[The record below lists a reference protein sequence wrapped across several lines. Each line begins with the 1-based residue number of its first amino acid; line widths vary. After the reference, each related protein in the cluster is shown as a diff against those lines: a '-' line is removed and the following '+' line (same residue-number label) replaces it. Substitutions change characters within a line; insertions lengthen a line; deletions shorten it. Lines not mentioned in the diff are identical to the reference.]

1 MASKI
6 LLPFNSLTVPLQNT
20 NLIEAS
26 AGTGKTYS
34 IAILVLRLI
43 VERNIEL
50 KEVLMVTFTK
60 AAVAEL
66 ESRIRRFVRDGYNH
80 IIGQPA
86 SDSNIQ
92 EVVEAAVNT
101 FGKDEVLVR
110 LKRARQQLDETS
122 IFTIHGFCQ
131 ISLSEFAFETGQLF
145 DSDVIEDET
154 AIIEKVVNEYWRKEI
169 TTIEISLLQLLKDN
183 GLSRTEII
191 DVVKKALSGKKFV
204 CKDHFDYNKGL
215 EKLRQC
221 EERVEQNIQEF
232 NYRFEN
238 NGEKE
243 NVKTNG
249 NARKSFGN
257 LLHDADGFRGV
268 LISKQE
274 KDYVGRLFGNLLEAA
289 LFCESTQLELEEA
302 IKEIKYYHYNNAI
315 INTEGEIKRIKKELT
330 QFSFDD
336 LITNMHSAI
345 NSVTS
350 EQLITNLQNKYKA
363 AFIDEF
369 QDTDKYQYE
378 IFNTI
383 FNDSIVFYIGD
394 PKQSIYRFRGA
405 DIETYLKAA
414 DQVKAAYTMK
424 HNFRSTPNLIKAL
437 NCFFTNLND
446 PFFDTRIKYEEV
458 ENGLNLKELT
468 FEGSSC
474 SPLILHSEGSK
485 SKIAQQT
492 SYKVLELLTQDY
504 KIKDRSVKPSDVGIL
519 VRSKS
524 EGNAIKEALTGLNIP
539 AITID
544 DTTIWNTKEAEM
556 IKYVLTA
563 IVDPNKPNINRAMLN
578 CLTSKTKEEL
588 INPNN
593 NTDLENFREL
603 NNTLGENGVYTSLK
617 QFMEMY
623 NVSEYVFNSNPDNG
637 ERIISNLLQ
646 VSEVLHKKEVQSEL
660 SSSELLIWFGKSIA
674 DNSNDKSDDYTLRL
688 ESDED
693 AVQIV
698 TIHKSKGLAYNIVIA
713 PHLDLHAEPKYSP
726 LEYKNPDS
734 DKYCFSYYK
743 TNEEKNWYGLQTEQE
758 NRRLIY
764 VALTRAVYQCIIFQ
778 NTSSKGGNGSI
789 KKFIEAASANE
800 FIALGNSLS
809 EPTDKYSQKKDDIR
823 KVPEVF
829 DCKINN
835 NWQISSFSNLS
846 DKHAFITGGEKNIMD
861 EYSQFVFED
870 MPRGPILGNFL
881 HQIFEYADFQVT
893 NHKEVIVKA
902 DRLYPIIKN
911 KNKKD
916 YEYLINHTLNAK
928 LGNDLNFKLSD
939 IGNKSKLNELE
950 FYFSTQ
956 DFNMQELT
964 KLVPDFKSDKYSTI
978 DGLMHG
984 FIDLVFRHNGKYYI
998 LDWKSNYLGS
1008 SLSDYTSDKLD
1019 QAISAN
1025 NYHLQYLIY
1034 TVALKRYLEQQISD
1048 FNYDEHFGGVI
1059 YMFLRGCRAG
1069 QDTGVFFDKP
1079 ELNLIEKMDA
1089 VFGKLPVRHDL
1100 A

>member
-1 MASKI
+1 MATKI
-6 LLPFNSLTVPLQNT
+6 LQPFKSLTVPLQNT

-66 ESRIRRFVRDGYNH
+66 ETRIRRFVRDGYNH

-92 EVVEAAVNT
+92 EVLESAVKA
-101 FGKDEVLVR
+101 FGKDEVIVR

-131 ISLSEFAFETGQLF
+131 LSLSEFAFETGQLF

-169 TTIEISLLQLLKDN
+169 TTIETSLLQILRDN
-183 GLSRTEII
+183 GLSRAEII

-204 CKDHFDYNKGL
+204 CNESFVYDNGL
-215 EKLRQC
+215 EKLKKA
-221 EERVEQNIQEF
+221 EEKVKKNIQEF
-232 NYRFEN
+232 NHCFET

-243 NVKTNG
+243 NVKNNG
-249 NARKSFGN
+249 NAMKSFGN
-257 LLHDADGFRGV
+257 LLNDAEGFRRTLLLKKGTG
-268 LISKQE
+268 
-274 KDYVGRLFGNLLEAA
+274 YVGKLFSNLLETA
-289 LFCESTQLELEEA
+289 LFCESAEEELEE
-302 IKEIKYYHYNNAI
+302 IVNEIKYYHYNNAI

-345 NSVTS
+345 NSGTS
-350 EQLITNLQNKYKA
+350 DQLITNLQNKYKA

-383 FNDSIVFYIGD
+383 FQNSTVFYIGD

-437 NCFFTNLND
+437 NSFFTNVND
-446 PFFDTRIKYEEV
+446 PFFDSRIKYEV
-458 ENGLNLKELT
+458 VDNGLNLKELT
-468 FEGSSC
+468 QEGTSCIPLVLYSESSK
-474 SPLILHSEGSK
+474 P
-485 SKIAQQT
+485 KIAQQT

-504 KIKDRSVKPSDVGIL
+504 KIKGRSVKPSDVGIL
-519 VRSKS
+519 VRSKT
-524 EGNAIKEALTGLNIP
+524 EGNTIKEALARLNIP

-544 DTTIWNTKEAEM
+544 DTTIWNTKETEI

-563 IVDPNKPNINRAMLN
+563 IVDPNKPNINRALFN
-578 CLTSKTKEEL
+578 YLVSKTKDEL

-603 NNTLGENGVYTSLK
+603 NKTLNENGVFTTLK
-617 QFMEMY
+617 QFIEMY
-623 NVSEYVFNSNPDNG
+623 NVSEYVFKCNPDNG
-637 ERIISNLLQ
+637 DRIISNLLQ
-646 VSEVLHKKEVQSEL
+646 VIEILHKKEVQTEL
-660 SSSELLIWFGKSIA
+660 SPSELLIWFGKMIA
-674 DNSNDKSDDYTLRL
+674 DGSNDKSDDYTLRL

-726 LEYKNPDS
+726 IEYKNPDS

-743 TNEEKNWYGLQTEQE
+743 TEEEKAWYGLQTEQE

-764 VALTRAVYQCIIFQ
+764 VALTRAVYQCIIYQ
-778 NTSSKGGNGSI
+778 NTSTKGGNGSI
-789 KKFIEAASANE
+789 KKFTDAVSSNE
-800 FIALGNSLS
+800 FIALGNSLP
-809 EPTDKYSQKKDDIR
+809 EPTTKYIQNKEEIHKIP
-823 KVPEVF
+823 KVF

-835 NWQISSFSNLS
+835 NWQISSFSNLGN
-846 DKHAFITGGEKNIMD
+846 KHAFVTGGEKIILD
-861 EYSQFVFED
+861 DYSQFVFED
-870 MPRGPILGNFL
+870 MPRGTIPGNFL
-881 HQIFEYADFQVT
+881 HQLFEYADFKVDEHT
-893 NHKEVIVKA
+893 EVIKKA
-902 DRLYPIIKN
+902 DSRYPIVKN
-911 KNKKD
+911 DNIQNYQD
-916 YEYLINHTLNAK
+916 LINHTLKAK
-928 LGNDLNFKLSD
+928 LGNELNFRLSD
-939 IGNKSKLNELE
+939 IGNESKLNELE
-950 FYFSTQ
+950 FYFSTH

-964 KLVPDFKSDKYSTI
+964 KLIPDLKSDKYSSI
-978 DGLMHG
+978 EGLMHG
-984 FIDLVFRHNGKYYI
+984 FIDLVFRYQGKYYI

-1008 SLSDYTSDKLD
+1008 SLKDYTSDKLE
-1019 QAISAN
+1019 QAIRAN

-1034 TVALKRYLEQQISD
+1034 TVALTRYLEQQILD
-1048 FNYDEHFGGVI
+1048 FNYSEHFGGVI
-1059 YMFLRGCRAG
+1059 YIFLRGCRSG
-1069 QDTGVFFDKP
+1069 QDSGVFFDKP
-1079 ELNLIEKMDA
+1079 EQGLIKKMDA
-1089 VFGKLPVRHDL
+1089 VFGKIST
-1100 A
+1100 AT